1 MSDPMPIPATRRL
14 NVSVQ
19 PGSTP
24 GMMAFVI
31 STLSTGFAASAARF
45 LWRGSMSGDDLSI
58 PFVSDPSL
66 VKGPKG
72 DKGDKGDSVKG
83 DKGDA
88 GAPGATLIGTATISQ
103 TVALVALSLGVHEF
117 TVTRAGV
124 AVGDN
129 ILLFPVGALPA
140 GYAIHGAV
148 VTAANTLKVTM
159 TTPLLAIGTAI
170 SIPCRVMR
178 IG

>member
-72 DKGDKGDSVKG
+72 DKGDSVKG
-83 DKGDA
+83 DRGDA
-88 GAPGATLIGTATISQ
+88 GAPGATLIGTTTISQ
-103 TVALVALSLGVHEF
+103 TVTLVALSLGVHEF

-129 ILLFPVGALPA
+129 ILLFPASALPA